1 MNKKGKTSGILAL
14 SLVLV
19 LALTACGGSSNVS
32 ILDQANTVTSFAVEN
47 VSTDQY
53 NVAVTTFA
61 SSFAAS
67 FAEDASSSLTA
78 SFEGMSEGLTAEVDV
93 FGAAFANA
101 HAEADAAGT
110 LAASVEGASDQA
122 YEVAYA
128 EAFAV
133 SYGEAYSAEYDGAMQ
148 GVAAAAIDDLA
159 SSLDADIAEI
169 AGAGLS
175 ADAASADAGSGE
187 ANVELS
193 EGNSLANSFENAL
206 DDANSAASVE
216 ITGGSTSTN
225 APDTITLNTWVAVI
239 IVLVIGG
246 GFWLLRFNKDN
257 A

>member
-1 MNKKGKTSGILAL
+1 MTQKSKTSGILAL
-14 SLVLV
+14 SLVLA
-19 LALTACGGSSNVS
+19 LALSACGS
-32 ILDQANTVTSFAVEN
+32 ANLADTGTSFAIED

-61 SSFAAS
+61 ASFAAS
-67 FAEDASSSLTA
+67 FAEDASSSLSA
-78 SFEGMSEGLTAEVDV
+78 SFEGMTEGLSAEVDV
-93 FGAAFANA
+93 FGSSFATA
-101 HAEADAAGT
+101 HAAGEAAGE
-110 LAASVEGASDQA
+110 LAASVEGASDEA

-128 EAFAV
+128 ESFAV
-133 SYGEAYSAEYDGAMQ
+133 SYGEAYAHEYDGAMQ
-148 GVAAAAIDDLA
+148 GVAAAAIDDMA

-187 ANVELS
+187 ANVEIS
-193 EGNSLANSFENAL
+193 DGNTLGTSFENAM

-225 APDTITLNTWVAVI
+225 APGTITLNTWVAVI
-239 IVLVIGG
+239 ALLVVGG
-246 GFWLLRFNKDN
+246 GVWLLRFNKDN